1 MHEEPSLLHAFFERT
16 APTELNLFNVPSINV
31 PRDEYSRQSI
41 LESIRNSDEIQVH
54 SIVSGSAIP
63 IRSGDTQRDTEIESF
78 TRQIAEKRLKLQ
90 TIKIEPEMKFEEL
103 SREQIENLKESFLH
117 YDMCQKLAILGIDLL
132 RNQAVTREIFAR
144 TQQSEDYFSVI
155 YQSIL
160 DGQHD
165 FLNFIIKNSV
175 LYRKVYDNISIP
187 RNS

>member
-54 SIVSGSAIP
+54 NIVSGCAIP

-78 TRQIAEKRLKLQ
+78 TRQIAKKRLELQ

-103 SREQIENLKESFLH
+103 SGEQIKNLKESLH
-117 YDMCQKLAILGIDLL
+117 YDMCQKLAVLGIDLL

-144 TQQSEDYFSVI
+144 TQQSETIFP
-155 YQSIL
+155 QSI
-160 DGQHD
+160 
-165 FLNFIIKNSV
+165 NP
-175 LYRKVYDNISIP
+175 Y
-187 RNS
+187 